1 MNSTANHCEQC
12 LNIPKRKKRTVTV
25 YQKRYMCGKKNK
37 NNTIEYCNDCIKCSM
52 RQSFEK
58 SKKKSN
64 NDCCFLTQQDL
75 STLAQ
80 ILDEDIHIFD
90 LKDLDIKEDQLTDLY
105 VLKTEDYVPN
115 EFKMPY
121 TSTPKDLEGDLK
133 YIDMREFES
142 LIEASQLTDDKE
154 IRNTLEKICF

>member
-1 MNSTANHCEQC
+1 MNSTANHCNQC
-12 LNIPKRKKRTVTV
+12 SNIPKRKKRTVTV
-25 YQKRYMCGKKNK
+25 YQKRYMCGKKNE

-58 SKKKSN
+58 SNKKWN

-90 LKDLDIKEDQLTDLY
+90 LKGLDFTEDQLKEIA
-105 VLKTEDYVPN
+105 VLKADDY

-121 TSTPKDLEGDLK
+121 TSTPKDIESDLK
-133 YIDMREFES
+133 NIDMREFQS
-142 LIEASQLTDDKE
+142 LIEASELTDDKE